1 MNIGIHIRIVMK
13 PMFNSTRALLPPT
26 NIVWRRFW
34 ASCCPS
40 ILGSAISAVLPYF
53 GLVLCHTFNILA
65 LISKK
70 EQFKIPLCPYKITNA
85 LNAGRS
91 EDKFEQNANFQLP
104 YFRLFSV
111 YIRANG

>member
-26 NIVWRRFW
+26 NILWRRLW
-34 ASCCPS
+34 ASYCQP

-70 EQFKIPLCPYKITNA
+70 EQFKIPLCAYKIANV
-85 LNAGRS
+85 LNAGRIK
-91 EDKFEQNANFQLP
+91 DKF
-104 YFRLFSV
+104 
-111 YIRANG
+111 

>member
-26 NIVWRRFW
+26 NILWRRFW
-34 ASCCPS
+34 ASCCLS

-65 LISKK
+65 VKSKK
-70 EQFKIPLCPYKITNA
+70 EQFKIPLCPYKITDA
-85 LNAGRS
+85 LNAGRF
-91 EDKFEQNANFQLP
+91 EDKFEENPNLLLP
-104 YFRLFSV
+104 YFWLFSV
-111 YIRANG
+111 DI